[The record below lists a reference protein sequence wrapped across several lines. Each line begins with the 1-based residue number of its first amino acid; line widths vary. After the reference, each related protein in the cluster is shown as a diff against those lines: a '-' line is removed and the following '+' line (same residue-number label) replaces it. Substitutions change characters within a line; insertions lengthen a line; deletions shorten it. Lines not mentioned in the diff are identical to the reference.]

1 LKDNYIRLHI
11 AQTDAI
17 KFIVD
22 NPFKGGEVKVG
33 TVPKSREGV
42 KTDEFGDQYMYV
54 QVRDNV
60 DPYREY
66 MYHEK
71 VARKIDVETQNQLER
86 EQPEKEKQ
94 AIEQNIPHRYRNS
107 NTYKKHFLDSGR
119 VGHEDGKAQ
128 TTPAPSTS
136 RKTISNSGSR
146 PQFKTSPAKGR
157 TAKKH

>member
-1 LKDNYIRLHI
+1 MGLPAFNDLKILSM
-11 AQTDAI
+11 Q
-17 KFIVD
+17 
-22 NPFKGGEVKVG
+22 VG

-86 EQPEKEKQ
+86 EQAEKEKQ
-94 AIEQNIPHRYRNS
+94 AIEQNIPHR
-107 NTYKKHFLDSGR
+107 
-119 VGHEDGKAQ
+119 
-128 TTPAPSTS
+128 
-136 RKTISNSGSR
+136 
-146 PQFKTSPAKGR
+146 
-157 TAKKH
+157 